1 MSPPATWNATHES
14 SHPISN
20 TKNNTRNMKS
30 RNTQPPSLSVVFTC
44 PLNCTIHVAQ
54 AASILSSQLS
64 KRYKRHRRRVRKRL
78 EAFRRRIAARQAPV
92 GYPERTWEN
101 VSGLTLVEIL
111 LRGRQRARHANATI
125 AAKANSGSSCNFGR
139 ETPTQSDQGDE
150 W

>member
-54 AASILSSQLS
+54 AKECAVEVFCVDFGDAQADGGGDFVESLAAVVPERGKESLHVHLDGIDLLGHSPSVSRRRSASRAS
-64 KRYKRHRRRVRKRL
+64 KRSSSFFVRS
-78 EAFRRRIAARQAPV
+78 P
-92 GYPERTWEN
+92 
-101 VSGLTLVEIL
+101 S
-111 LRGRQRARHANATI
+111 LR
-125 AAKANSGSSCNFGR
+125 
-139 ETPTQSDQGDE
+139 
-150 W
+150 